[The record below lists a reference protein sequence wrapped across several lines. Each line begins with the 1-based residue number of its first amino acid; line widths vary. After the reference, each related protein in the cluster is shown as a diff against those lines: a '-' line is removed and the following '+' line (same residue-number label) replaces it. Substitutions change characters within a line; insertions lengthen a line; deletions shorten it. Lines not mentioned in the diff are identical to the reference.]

1 MKILYLVPY
10 APSPIRVRP
19 YNLVRALAQRGH
31 SVTLATLWRDADER
45 AQLAQLQALGIE
57 VLAEPISRVRSAW
70 NCAQHLAQPLPLQSV
85 FAWQPRLWD
94 KVRCAAGAT
103 KSNGARANGHA
114 PRATA
119 FDVIHV
125 EHLRGA
131 RYAEHL
137 QTFLRALNDPTP
149 IVWDSVDCIS
159 YLFEQAAHASSSAWS
174 RMVTGRELTRTR
186 WYEAWLVRQFDRVL
200 VTSDRDRSAFF
211 DLVNEFAPASGG
223 YFYASDRVRVLPN
236 GVQLDY
242 FAPAA
247 VPRAHQTIV
256 FTGKMSYHAN
266 VTAALYLVDEI
277 MPRVWQK
284 FPHALVQLVGQNPPA
299 SVTALAAKHPERVI
313 VTGTVPDLR
322 PFLAQAALAVA
333 PILYG
338 AGIQN
343 KVLEAMAMGTPVVA
357 TSQAVAALDLQH
369 EQHALIADAPETFAE
384 AIIRML
390 RNPGLRERLGQNGRA
405 YVQARHDWNDI
416 AAQLEAIYQDTAV
429 TTFEGMER

>member
-10 APSPIRVRP
+10 TPSPIRVRP

-31 SVTLATLWRDADER
+31 AVTLATLWSGADER
-45 AQLAQLQALGIE
+45 AQLAEIQALGIE
-57 VLAEPISRVRSAW
+57 VMAEPISRVRSAW
-70 NCAQHLAQPLPLQSV
+70 NCAQHLAQPLPLQAV
-85 FAWQPRLWD
+85 YAWQPRLWD
-94 KVRCAAGAT
+94 RVRRAAHPGKT
-103 KSNGARANGHA
+103 NGANGH
-114 PRATA
+114 PSRAAA

-137 QTFLRALNDPTP
+137 QGLLRALDDPTP

-159 YLFEQAAHASSSAWS
+159 YLFEQAAHASSSVWS

-242 FAPAA
+242 FAPAS

-256 FTGKMSYHAN
+256 FTGKLSYHAN
-266 VTAALYLVDEI
+266 VTAALHLVNEI

-284 FPHALVQLVGQNPPA
+284 FPQAQVQLVGQNPPA
-299 SVTALAAKHPERVI
+299 AVTALAAKYPGRVI
-313 VTGTVPDLR
+313 VTGTVADLR
-322 PFLAQAALAVA
+322 PYLAQATLAVA

-343 KVLEAMAMGTPVVA
+343 KVLEAMAMGAPVVA
-357 TSQAVAALDLQH
+357 TSQAVAALDVQH
-369 EQHALIADAPETFAE
+369 DEHALIADSAESFAD
-384 AIIRML
+384 AVMRML
-390 RNPGLRERLGQNGRA
+390 RNPGLRERVGQNGRA
-405 YVQARHDWNDI
+405 YVQAHHDWNDI
-416 AAQLEAIYQDTAV
+416 AAQLEAIYQDTTM
-429 TTFEGMER
+429 TTLEGMEH